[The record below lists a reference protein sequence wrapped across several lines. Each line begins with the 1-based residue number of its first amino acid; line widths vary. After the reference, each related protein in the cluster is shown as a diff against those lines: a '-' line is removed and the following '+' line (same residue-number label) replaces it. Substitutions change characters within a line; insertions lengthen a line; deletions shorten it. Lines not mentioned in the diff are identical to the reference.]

1 MVEVAVITRI
11 TTKITTTTTTAEA
24 FWEELHWPTETTKST
39 TTE

>member
-11 TTKITTTTTTAEA
+11 TTKITTTTTAEA